1 MVFQHESQAFAECHP
16 RSLLLKCLYF
26 VTKVLAVRYCI
37 VSGTAVFG
45 AAVFDVVLCAQLY
58 QFRKMDAYKDFHLEH
73 VEIVFLANV
82 EDPDTG
88 NYTIET
94 FMWWSQQMPNKN
106 FRKDLN
112 HKNAKGRDNVMV
124 CMEPNPAKKCSSMGS
139 YCECELCPTRPML
152 KLIAGIHALSSL
164 TLLCLILLCLILLM
178 HTYSVLSDM
187 CCALIYVLFSL
198 TYALSSHRHN
208 CVATCAVFSHLCT
221 ILSHMA
227 LCCFL
232 IYICAVLSCI

>member
-1 MVFQHESQAFAECHP
+1 
-16 RSLLLKCLYF
+16 
-26 VTKVLAVRYCI
+26 
-37 VSGTAVFG
+37 
-45 AAVFDVVLCAQLY
+45 
-58 QFRKMDAYKDFHLEH
+58 MDAYKDFHLEH
-73 VEIVFLANV
+73 IEIVFLANV

-124 CMEPNPAKKCSSMGS
+124 CMEPNPAKKCSSMES

-164 TLLCLILLCLILLM
+164 TLLCLIPLCFILLM

-187 CCALIYVLFSL
+187 CCALLSYMCCFLSHNRCALTDIIMWPHVLFSL
-198 TYALSSHRHN
+198 ICALFSHIWH
-208 CVATCAVFSHLCT
+208 CAVFS
-221 ILSHMA
+221 
-227 LCCFL
+227 
-232 IYICAVLSCI
+232 YICAVLSCI